1 MNGEGKPSPVLPG
14 DWLGMIGGGQLGRM
28 FCHSAQSLGY
38 RVAVLDPDPR
48 SPAGAVA
55 DMHIRASYDDEAALA
70 QLSAQCRAVTTEFE
84 NVPASSLEIL
94 ARGSLVRP
102 AASAVAIVQDRI
114 REKAFLASTGIP
126 VAPHRAVLHASDL
139 EQASGDLFP
148 GILKVARLGYDGK
161 GQARVA
167 GREEALDAFRR
178 FGGQPCVLEALL
190 PLDHEISVVM
200 ARGVDG
206 ATVVYPSAVNVHRDG
221 ILAVSTVESGDAAS
235 GLSLQAGDA
244 ARRVA
249 EALDYVGVLCV
260 EFFVLKDGRLIANEV
275 APRPHNSG
283 HYTMNACVASQ
294 FEQQAR
300 ATAGMP
306 LGSTQLLCPVVML
319 NLLGDLWFAAGSDTP
334 REPDWSS
341 VLATPGA
348 QLHLYG
354 KAEARRG
361 RKMGHV
367 NVVGSTP
374 AEAWERAQR
383 VAKALGLLLD
393 A

>member
-28 FCHSAQSLGY
+28 FCHSAQSLGF
-38 RVAVLDPDPR
+38 RVAVLDPDPH

-55 DMHIRASYDDEAALA
+55 DMHIRAPYDDEAALA
-70 QLSAQCRAVTTEFE
+70 QLSARCRAVTTEFE

-102 AASAVAIVQDRI
+102 VASAVAIVQDRI
-114 REKAFLASTGIP
+114 REKAFLSSTGIP
-126 VAPHRAVLHASDL
+126 VAPYRPVRQVADL
-139 EQASGDLFP
+139 EQAPDELFP

-167 GREEALDAFRR
+167 GRDEALEAFRR
-178 FGGQPCVLEALL
+178 FGGQLCVLEALL

-200 ARGVDG
+200 ARGADG
-206 ATVVYPSAVNVHRDG
+206 RAVVYPSAVNVHRDG
-221 ILAVSTVESGDAAS
+221 ILAVSTVDSDEQGAS
-235 GLSLQAGDA
+235 LSARAGEA

-249 EALDYVGVLCV
+249 EALEYVGVLCV
-260 EFFVLKDGRLIANEV
+260 EFFVLKDGSLIANEV

-300 ATAGMP
+300 ATAGLP
-306 LGSTQLLCPVVML
+306 LGSTRLLCPVVML
-319 NLLGDLWFAAGSDTP
+319 NLLGDLWFTDGSNTP
-334 REPDWSS
+334 REPDWAA
-341 VLATPGA
+341 VLAIPGA

-374 AEAWERAQR
+374 SEARERARQ
-383 VAKALGLLLD
+383 VAVALGLTLD